1 MKSKEVLYA
10 VIGGCFGAFITM
22 LVGLFIPVGVV
33 AQSQPTDAVFH
44 TIQCKG
50 IEVVDENGETLVR
63 IRSGLFGGIVTVRGK
78 EGKGVAEL
86 SVGEYGGTVWL
97 EGNNGEPSAV
107 IRSTDHGGEVVV
119 SNLSGHT
126 RVVMY
131 AYDDRGFVD
140 VKGLWPTVFARLEET
155 KYGGCVSVF
164 SQGERRAVM
173 SVDEN
178 GNGVVNTWDKNGN
191 PLK

>member
-1 MKSKEVLYA
+1 MKRKEVLYA

-33 AQSQPTDAVFH
+33 AQSRSTDAVFH

-50 IEVVDENGETLVR
+50 IEVVDESGETRVR
-63 IRSGLFGGIVTVRGK
+63 IRSGLFGGLVTVRGK

-97 EGNNGEPSAV
+97 EGNNGEPSAA

-119 SNLSGHT
+119 SNLSGHK

-131 AYDDRGFVD
+131 VLDDHGFVD
-140 VKGLWPTVFARLEET
+140 VKGLWPTVLTR
-155 KYGGCVSVF
+155 
-164 SQGERRAVM
+164 M

-178 GNGVVNTWDKNGN
+178 GNGAVSTWDKKGYRQ
-191 PLK
+191 

>member
-50 IEVVDENGETLVR
+50 IEVVDESGETRVR
-63 IRSGLFGGIVTVRGK
+63 IRSGLFGGFVTVRGK
-78 EGKGVAEL
+78 EGKAVAEL
-86 SVGEYGGTVWL
+86 GINKYGGSVWL
-97 EGNNGEPSAV
+97 QGKTGNASAV
-107 IRSTDHGGEVVV
+107 MRSSDHGGEIAVCN
-119 SNLSGHT
+119 SFGEK
-126 RVVMY
+126 RVVIY
-131 AYDDRGFVD
+131 VLDDHGFVD
-140 VKGLWPTVFARLEET
+140 VKGLWPSVLAR
-155 KYGGCVSVF
+155 
-164 SQGERRAVM
+164 M

-178 GNGVVNTWDKNGN
+178 GNGVVNTWDKNGYRQ
-191 PLK
+191 